1 MVPLNLVLRG
11 GTHPSR
17 PRGSGD
23 QRALIRRENIFPRRY
38 RVFQANCSNTTIDY
52 TCTFTGAKR
61 SLSLSLSLHS
71 SSTIFWRRTSVEKK
85 RERRGL
91 TPIRR
96 RTMGENR
103 IAQRVWKR
111 PIPWQMKARYEHT
124 YIYTVCTRR
133 RCNFLPNFQPT
144 SSESLRLL
152 QFFRAIS
159 IREPQE
165 FAISKEKKRKE
176 TDSSIYSRLFRD
188 NLRDRATDNHTRPP
202 MIIDKSARAR
212 KANEQKKEEAAAR
225 VKKVIFLS
233 SNTS

>member
-1 MVPLNLVLRG
+1 
-11 GTHPSR
+11 
-17 PRGSGD
+17 
-23 QRALIRRENIFPRRY
+23 
-38 RVFQANCSNTTIDY
+38 
-52 TCTFTGAKR
+52 
-61 SLSLSLSLHS
+61 
-71 SSTIFWRRTSVEKK
+71 
-85 RERRGL
+85 
-91 TPIRR
+91 
-96 RTMGENR
+96 
-103 IAQRVWKR
+103 
-111 PIPWQMKARYEHT
+111 MKARYEHT
-124 YIYTVCTRR
+124 YIYIPCARDVVAI
-133 RCNFLPNFQPT
+133 FSPT

>member
-61 SLSLSLSLHS
+61 SLSLSPLEFDDLLEKNIGGKKKGEEGINTDTKAHNGRKQNSA
-71 SSTIFWRRTSVEKK
+71 TGVKTSNSVANE
-85 RERRGL
+85 GS
-91 TPIRR
+91 IR
-96 RTMGENR
+96 
-103 IAQRVWKR
+103 
-111 PIPWQMKARYEHT
+111 T
-124 YIYTVCTRR
+124 YIYIPCARDVVAI
-133 RCNFLPNFQPT
+133 FSPT

-176 TDSSIYSRLFRD
+176 TDSSILYSRLFRD
-188 NLRDRATDNHTRPP
+188 RNLRGCATDNHARPP
-202 MIIDKSARAR
+202 R
-212 KANEQKKEEAAAR
+212 
-225 VKKVIFLS
+225 
-233 SNTS
+233 

>member
-61 SLSLSLSLHS
+61 SRV
-71 SSTIFWRRTSVEKK
+71 RRSFGEEHRWGKK
-85 RERRGL
+85 GEGRGL

-103 IAQRVWKR
+103 IAQRAWKC
-111 PIPWQMKARYEHT
+111 PISWQMKARYEHIYM
-124 YIYTVCTRR
+124 YISRTRDVVAI
-133 RCNFLPNFQPT
+133 FSAT

-152 QFFRAIS
+152 QFFPVIS
-159 IREPQE
+159 IRVNPKNLQSKKKERKKE
-165 FAISKEKKRKE
+165 RKEKE
-176 TDSSIYSRLFRD
+176 TLIRWS
-188 NLRDRATDNHTRPP
+188 
-202 MIIDKSARAR
+202 
-212 KANEQKKEEAAAR
+212 
-225 VKKVIFLS
+225 
-233 SNTS
+233 

>member
-61 SLSLSLSLHS
+61 SLSLSPLEFDDLLEKNIGGKKKGEEGINTDTKAHNGRKQNSA
-71 SSTIFWRRTSVEKK
+71 TGVKTSNSVANE
-85 RERRGL
+85 G
-91 TPIRR
+91 PIR
-96 RTMGENR
+96 
-103 IAQRVWKR
+103 
-111 PIPWQMKARYEHT
+111 T
-124 YIYTVCTRR
+124 YIYIYIPCARDVVAI
-133 RCNFLPNFQPT
+133 FSPT

-176 TDSSIYSRLFRD
+176 TDSSILYSRLFRD
-188 NLRDRATDNHTRPP
+188 NLRGRATDNHSRST
-202 MIIDKSARAR
+202 I
-212 KANEQKKEEAAAR
+212 N
-225 VKKVIFLS
+225 
-233 SNTS
+233 

>member
-1 MVPLNLVLRG
+1 MARVSPYTGRENRWNLAWPTDHHRPAIPLNG
-11 GTHPSR
+11 ASKSR
-17 PRGSGD
+17 SSRWDPPIQAARQRGSTSINPQGKYFSP
-23 QRALIRRENIFPRRY
+23 ALSGFPSELFKHNDRLYVYIHRGE
-38 RVFQANCSNTTIDY
+38 TL
-52 TCTFTGAKR
+52 
-61 SLSLSLSLHS
+61 SLSLSLSPLE
-71 SSTIFWRRTSVEKK
+71 FDDLLEKNIGGK
-85 RERRGL
+85 KKGGRRGL

-124 YIYTVCTRR
+124 YIYIPCARDVVAI
-133 RCNFLPNFQPT
+133 FSPT

-176 TDSSIYSRLFRD
+176 TDSSILYSRLFRD
-188 NLRDRATDNHTRPP
+188 NLRGRATDNHSRST
-202 MIIDKSARAR
+202 I
-212 KANEQKKEEAAAR
+212 N
-225 VKKVIFLS
+225 
-233 SNTS
+233 